1 MTDSQNEFA
10 YSQMRDLVNKS
21 IKSNV
26 IDDLV
31 PSVASTQGQGHPVP
45 AQAHRSGAQ
54 PNRNLARNGNRL

>member
-31 PSVASTQGQGHPVP
+31 PSVAST
-45 AQAHRSGAQ
+45 
-54 PNRNLARNGNRL
+54 